1 MIAQDKL
8 SCFKAYDVRGK
19 LGEEFNNQI
28 AYRIGRAAAQSLK
41 AKTVALGFDARET
54 SPSLAQAVANGV
66 CDAGADVLE
75 IGFSG
80 TEEIYAAVCNF
91 NADAGIEVTASH
103 NPIDYNGM
111 KIVKKGSQPLTE
123 KEFNNIKNISEKDFL
138 TTSDRPGLITEVK
151 EEAREFYV
159 QKILSFVDFQ
169 NLKPLRIVINS
180 GNGVAGPTIDA
191 LSRKFRQMNIETN
204 FVYINHEIDP
214 IPQTGFNPMQE
225 NRSLTTD
232 AIIKENADLGV
243 AFDGDFD
250 RCFLFDNLGNF
261 IPGEYVI
268 GLLAEVFLQ
277 RRGGYNCT

>member
-1 MIAQDKL
+1 M
-8 SCFKAYDVRGK
+8 CEV
-19 LGEEFNNQI
+19 
-28 AYRIGRAAAQSLK
+28 
-41 AKTVALGFDARET
+41 
-54 SPSLAQAVANGV
+54 
-66 CDAGADVLE
+66 GADVLE

-123 KEFNNIKNISEKDFL
+123 KEFNNIKNIAEKNIF

-191 LSRKFRQMNIETN
+191 LSRKFRQMNIETD

-214 IPQTGFNPMQE
+214 TFPNGI
-225 NRSLTTD
+225 LT
-232 AIIKENADLGV
+232 
-243 AFDGDFD
+243 
-250 RCFLFDNLGNF
+250 RCSKKT
-261 IPGEYVI
+261 
-268 GLLAEVFLQ
+268 EV
-277 RRGGYNCT
+277 